1 MDRKELVESSLRIG
15 AGLSASG
22 IAFLG
27 GLGIGPA
34 EAMPTSVA
42 SPNAPEHI
50 DQIDKDT
57 PPRYVYPKGVRFLDG
72 RSEIAVEAQ
81 QAFSNLTERWTG
93 SVVVH
98 APTKIK
104 GAVVNFAQSP
114 NALLS
119 IRPGMGFHAQE
130 QQGAIV
136 VTGGGIERFKK
147 REYLVILDPQTSK
160 FGYLDLNWAI
170 KAGAVDFKQI
180 KGEAPKTKPY
190 STMEDKPPS
199 VVMVSD
205 KSFRK
210 EGVHFVLD
218 VNGRIRP
225 VEPSQARP
233 RA

>member
-72 RSEIAVEAQ
+72 RSE
-81 QAFSNLTERWTG
+81 TG